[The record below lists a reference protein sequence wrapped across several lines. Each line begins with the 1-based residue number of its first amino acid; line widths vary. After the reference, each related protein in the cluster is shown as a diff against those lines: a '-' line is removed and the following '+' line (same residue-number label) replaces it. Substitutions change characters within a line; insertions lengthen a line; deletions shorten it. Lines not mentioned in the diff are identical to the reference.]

1 MNGRVL
7 GGIARSLRRQFAVRR
22 SPVDWAR
29 AQGATVGTD
38 CRFLG
43 IGPETLGSEP
53 YLVSIGNHVTITSGV
68 RFVTHDGGV
77 WVLRGEHPGLDVF
90 GRNHRGQQCIH
101 WTGKHHFAGRHDRR
115 RCCDRGGFPCQ
126 QRHPQ
131 SERRCR
137 GPSQGCLK
145 SRGLPPTECR
155 PRLVH
160 QGAQSGGKALSCA
173 FGNAFRRRRV
183 VHRVRNA
190 PAARSRSNS
199 EL

>member
-1 MNGRVL
+1 MNGGVL
-7 GGIARSLRRQFAVRR
+7 GGLARSLRRQFAVRR

-90 GRNHRGQQCIH
+90 GRITVGNNVFIGLGSIILPGV
-101 WTGKHHFAGRHDRR
+101 TIGDDVVIGAGSLVNKDI
-115 RCCDRGGFPCQ
+115 
-126 QRHPQ
+126 
-131 SERRCR
+131 
-137 GPSQGCLK
+137 PSQSVAAGVPAKVVSSLEDYRQR
-145 SRGLPPTECR
+145 SVARGLFTK
-155 PRLVH
+155 
-160 QGAQSGGKALSCA
+160 GLSPEA
-173 FGNAFRRRRV
+173 KRYRV
-183 VHRVRNA
+183 LSA
-190 PAARSRSNS
+190 MPFDAA
-199 EL
+199 E